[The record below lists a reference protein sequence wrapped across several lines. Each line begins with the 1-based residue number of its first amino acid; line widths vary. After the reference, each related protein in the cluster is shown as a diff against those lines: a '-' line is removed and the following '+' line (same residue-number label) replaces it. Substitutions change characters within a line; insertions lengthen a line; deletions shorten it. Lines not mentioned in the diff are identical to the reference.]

1 MCREVFDNI
10 YQNQLTPKQKEVIPG
25 LLQGLSNKEIAQEL
39 NVKNPNTI
47 THRISSIRQ
56 KFEAI
61 DKADLIYIFNKFKP
75 ELVSSEARRQAGIV
89 DNPITYEITYPECSE
104 VLDSPFYIQRDDI
117 DNRCQNLIDREGCLI
132 RIKAPKQMGKTSLIN
147 RLFDHAE
154 QEGNYIVYYDFSF
167 IDVNTLNNI
176 DSFFYS
182 LSSFIAEELSDLT
195 NKKFNLEAWNKNNS
209 LTTECT
215 KYLKRS
221 LLEIERPL
229 VLIFDETDRIFQYES
244 VYQSFAPMLRY
255 WHNKGKTSS
264 VWKKL
269 KLILAHSTEEYV
281 KLDINQSPFTNVGET
296 INLVDFTVSQV
307 TELAIRHGITDET
320 VVNSLMAL
328 VGGHPYLIRL
338 ALYHLAEENLSLKQL
353 LAEAA
358 TDSGIY
364 RDHLQR
370 HLMRLQNNP
379 SLETAFQQVVRSDRS
394 IIIREQHL
402 KHKLEGMG
410 LIKICGN
417 LASVRYDLYRKYFN
431 AHLF

>member
-1 MCREVFDNI
+1 MCREDFDNI
-10 YQNQLTPKQKEVIPG
+10 YQNQLTPKQKEVIPS
-25 LLQGLSNKEIAQEL
+25 LLQGLSNKEIARIL

-56 KFEAI
+56 KFDAI
-61 DKADLIYIFNKFKP
+61 DKADLIYIFNKFQP
-75 ELVSSEARRQAGIV
+75 ELVSSEARKQAGIV
-89 DNPITYEITYPECSE
+89 ESPITYEITYPECSE

-117 DNRCQNLIDREGCLI
+117 DNRCQDLIDREGCLI

-147 RLFDHAE
+147 RLVDRTE
-154 QEGNYIVYYDFSF
+154 KEGNHIVYYDFSF
-167 IDVNTLNNI
+167 IDINTLNNI

-195 NKKFNLEAWNKNNS
+195 NRNFDLDWNKNNS

-215 KYLKRS
+215 KFLKRT

-307 TELAIRHGITDET
+307 TELANRHGITDET
-320 VVNSLMAL
+320 VVNSLMTL

-338 ALYHLAEENLSLKQL
+338 ALYHLAKENLSLKQL

-370 HLMRLQNNP
+370 HLMRLQNNS
-379 SLETAFQQVVRSDRS
+379 SLETAFQQVVRSERA

-410 LIKICGN
+410 LITISGN
-417 LASVRYDLYRKYFN
+417 LASVRYELYRKYFN

>member
-1 MCREVFDNI
+1 MNREEFEHI
-10 YQNQLTPKQKEVIPG
+10 YHNQLTPKQKEVIPG

-39 NVKNPNTI
+39 NLKIPNTI
-47 THRISSIRQ
+47 THRISSIRK
-56 KFEAI
+56 KFDAI
-61 DKADLIYIFNKFKP
+61 DKADLIYMFNKFKP
-75 ELVSSEARRQAGIV
+75 ELVSNEARRQAGIV
-89 DNPITYEITYPECSE
+89 EDTITYEITYPECSE
-104 VLDSPFYIQRDDI
+104 VLDSPFYIQRNNI
-117 DNRCQNLIDREGCLI
+117 DSRGQNLLDRQGCLI

-147 RLFDHAE
+147 RLFDYAE
-154 QEGNYIVYYDFSF
+154 NNNNIIVYYDFSF

-182 LSSFIAEELSDLT
+182 LSSFIAEEVSDLT
-195 NKKFNLEAWNKNNS
+195 NKNLNLETWNENNS

-215 KYLKRS
+215 KFLKKT
-221 LLEIERPL
+221 LKEIEQPL
-229 VLIFDETDRIFQYES
+229 LLIFDETDRIFQYES

-255 WHNKGKTSS
+255 WHEKGKTSL

-307 TELAIRHGITDET
+307 AELAVKHGITDET
-320 VVNSLMAL
+320 VVDSLMTL

-338 ALYHLAEENLSLKQL
+338 ALYHLAKENLSLKQL
-353 LAEAA
+353 LAQAA

-364 RDHLQR
+364 RHHLQR

-379 SLETAFQQVVRSDRS
+379 SLEAAFRQVVKSENP
-394 IIIREQHL
+394 IVIREQHL

-410 LIKICGN
+410 LITFKGN
-417 LASVRYDLYRKYFN
+417 FASVRYELYRKYFN
-431 AHLF
+431 DYLV

>member
-1 MCREVFDNI
+1 MCREDFDNI

-89 DNPITYEITYPECSE
+89 ENPITYEITYPECSE
-104 VLDSPFYIQRDDI
+104 VLDSPFYIQRNDI

-154 QEGNYIVYYDFSF
+154 KEGNYIVYYDFSF

-182 LSSFIAEELSDLT
+182 LSSYIAEELSDLT
-195 NKKFNLEAWNKNNS
+195 NRDFNLEAWNKNNS

-215 KYLKRS
+215 KFLKKS

-338 ALYHLAEENLSLKQL
+338 ALYHLAKENLSLKQL
-353 LAEAA
+353 LVEAA

-364 RDHLQR
+364 RHHLQR

-379 SLETAFQQVVRSDRS
+379 SLATAFQQVVRSEQP

-410 LIKICGN
+410 LITIRGN
-417 LASVRYDLYRKYFN
+417 LASVRYDLYRQYFK

>member
-1 MCREVFDNI
+1 MCREDFDNI

-25 LLQGLSNKEIAQEL
+25 LLQGLSNQEIAQVL

-56 KFEAI
+56 KFGAI
-61 DKADLIYIFNKFKP
+61 DKADLIYIFNNFNP
-75 ELVSSEARRQAGIV
+75 ELVSSEARRQAGIIE
-89 DNPITYEITYPECSE
+89 NPITYEITYPECSE

-117 DNRCQNLIDREGCLI
+117 DNRCQDLIDREGCLI

-147 RLFDHAE
+147 RLVDRGE
-154 QEGNYIVYYDFSF
+154 KEGNYIVYYDFSF
-167 IDVNTLNNI
+167 VDLNTLNNI

-195 NKKFNLEAWNKNNS
+195 NRNFNLERWNPNNS

-215 KYLKRS
+215 KFLKRT

-320 VVNSLMAL
+320 VVNYLMTL

-338 ALYHLAEENLSLKQL
+338 ALYHLAKENLSLKQL

-379 SLETAFQQVVRSDRS
+379 SLETAFRQVVRSERPV
-394 IIIREQHL
+394 IIREQHL

-410 LIKICGN
+410 LITICGN
-417 LASVRYDLYRKYFN
+417 LASVRYELYRKYFN
-431 AHLF
+431 THLF

>member
-1 MCREVFDNI
+1 M
-10 YQNQLTPKQKEVIPG
+10 
-25 LLQGLSNKEIAQEL
+25 
-39 NVKNPNTI
+39 
-47 THRISSIRQ
+47 
-56 KFEAI
+56 
-61 DKADLIYIFNKFKP
+61 
-75 ELVSSEARRQAGIV
+75 
-89 DNPITYEITYPECSE
+89 
-104 VLDSPFYIQRDDI
+104 
-117 DNRCQNLIDREGCLI
+117 
-132 RIKAPKQMGKTSLIN
+132 
-147 RLFDHAE
+147 
-154 QEGNYIVYYDFSF
+154 
-167 IDVNTLNNI
+167 
-176 DSFFYS
+176 
-182 LSSFIAEELSDLT
+182 
-195 NKKFNLEAWNKNNS
+195 
-209 LTTECT
+209 
-215 KYLKRS
+215 
-221 LLEIERPL
+221 
-229 VLIFDETDRIFQYES
+229 LIFDETDRIFQYES

-307 TELAIRHGITDET
+307 TELANRHGITDET
-320 VVNSLMAL
+320 VVNSLMTL

-338 ALYHLAEENLSLKQL
+338 ALYHLAKENLSLKQL
-353 LAEAA
+353 LAEAT

-379 SLETAFQQVVRSDRS
+379 SLEAAFQQVVRSDRS

>member
-1 MCREVFDNI
+1 MCREDFDNI
-10 YQNQLTPKQKEVIPG
+10 YQNQLTPKQKEVIPS
-25 LLQGLSNKEIAQEL
+25 LLQGLSNKEIARIL

-56 KFEAI
+56 KFDAI
-61 DKADLIYIFNKFKP
+61 DKADLIYIFNKFQP
-75 ELVSSEARRQAGIV
+75 ELVSSEARKQAGIV
-89 DNPITYEITYPECSE
+89 ESPITYEITYPECSE

-117 DNRCQNLIDREGCLI
+117 DNRCQDLIDREGCLI

-147 RLFDHAE
+147 RLVDRTE
-154 QEGNYIVYYDFSF
+154 KEGNHIVYYDFSF
-167 IDVNTLNNI
+167 IDINTLNNI

-195 NKKFNLEAWNKNNS
+195 NRNFDLDWNKNNS

-215 KYLKRS
+215 KFLKRT

-307 TELAIRHGITDET
+307 TELANRHGITDET
-320 VVNSLMAL
+320 VVNSLMTL

-338 ALYHLAEENLSLKQL
+338 ALYHLAKENLSLKQL

-370 HLMRLQNNP
+370 HLMRLQNNS
-379 SLETAFQQVVRSDRS
+379 SLETAFQQVVRSERA

-410 LIKICGN
+410 LITIRGN
-417 LASVRYDLYRKYFN
+417 LASVRYELYRKYFN

>member
-1 MCREVFDNI
+1 MCREDFDNI

-75 ELVSSEARRQAGIV
+75 ELVSNEARRQAGIV
-89 DNPITYEITYPECSE
+89 ENPITYEITYPECSE

-117 DNRCQNLIDREGCLI
+117 DNRCQNLIDRQGCLI

-154 QEGNYIVYYDFSF
+154 KEGNYIVYYDFSF

-182 LSSFIAEELSDLT
+182 LSSYIAEELSDLT
-195 NKKFNLEAWNKNNS
+195 NKNFNLEAWNQNNS

-215 KYLKRS
+215 KFLKKS

-320 VVNSLMAL
+320 IVNSLMAL

-338 ALYHLAEENLSLKQL
+338 ALYHLAKENLSLKQL
-353 LAEAA
+353 LVEAA

-379 SLETAFQQVVRSDRS
+379 SLATAFQQVVRSEQP

-410 LIKICGN
+410 LIKIYGN
-417 LASVRYDLYRKYFN
+417 LASVRYELYRNYFN

>member
-1 MCREVFDNI
+1 MCREDFDNI

-89 DNPITYEITYPECSE
+89 ENPITYEITYPECSE
-104 VLDSPFYIQRDDI
+104 VLDSPFYIQRNDI

-132 RIKAPKQMGKTSLIN
+132 KIKAPKQMGKTSLIN

-154 QEGNYIVYYDFSF
+154 KEGNYIVYYDFSF

-182 LSSFIAEELSDLT
+182 LSSYIAEELSDLT
-195 NKKFNLEAWNKNNS
+195 NRDFNLEAWNKNNS

-215 KYLKRS
+215 KFLKKS

-338 ALYHLAEENLSLKQL
+338 ALYHLAKENLSLKQL
-353 LAEAA
+353 LVEAA

-364 RDHLQR
+364 RHHLQR

-379 SLETAFQQVVRSDRS
+379 SLATAFQQVVRSEQP

-410 LIKICGN
+410 LITIRGN
-417 LASVRYDLYRKYFN
+417 LASVRYDLYRQYFK